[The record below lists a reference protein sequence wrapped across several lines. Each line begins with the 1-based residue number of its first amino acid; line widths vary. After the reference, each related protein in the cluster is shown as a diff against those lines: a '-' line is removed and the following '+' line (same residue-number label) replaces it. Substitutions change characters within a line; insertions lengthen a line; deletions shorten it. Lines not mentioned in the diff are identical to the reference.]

1 MPKIGV
7 PSMGGI
13 GSAMVD
19 YGVGLAGGLVFALST
34 ALTGSGL
41 IGGLLG
47 AALAGSVVKG
57 DRGTAIATVLG
68 FSTIAGAAMGGSS
81 SQASSTGGRGVM

>member
-1 MPKIGV
+1 MAKIGV
-7 PSMGGI
+7 PSVGNI

-41 IGGLLG
+41 LGGLIG

-68 FSTIAGAAMGGSS
+68 FQTIAGAAAASS
-81 SQASSTGGRGVM
+81 SQTSSTGGRGVM